1 MWLWNSLKWYLE
13 WVQKI
18 KWKHISQKCT
28 IVFVSFLDIQ
38 KDTQRATGE
47 LKWTAVVMETRC
59 TVRLFSLSF
68 PRKTASGST
77 FFTNRQTQP
86 RLLCIQDIWMLL
98 KKKKHLN
105 LDLKAGLK
113 HLWKKDRESDT
124 GKQQQE
130 KVRERSCRFD
140 RWCFFRN

>member
-77 FFTNRQTQP
+77 FFTNRQIQP

-98 KKKKHLN
+98 KKKAFEFRFKSRFEAPVEERQGEWH
-105 LDLKAGLK
+105 
-113 HLWKKDRESDT
+113 WKTATRES
-124 GKQQQE
+124 KRAILS
-130 KVRERSCRFD
+130 VRQVV
-140 RWCFFRN
+140 FF